1 MEQTDKN
8 PVILGQVSGLYGV
21 KGWVKVYSYT
31 EPRDAILNYR
41 AWQLRVDGDW
51 QSVNLEEGRKQG
63 KTIVARLQAVTER
76 DVAANLV
83 GADIGVNREDLP
95 ETKPDEYYWA
105 DLVGMEVI
113 NNDNRRIGKVSHLLA
128 TGAND
133 VLVVTGEEEIL
144 LPFVTGDVIEDVD
157 FAAGMIRVNWEWD

>member
-1 MEQTDKN
+1 MEQSDKN

-21 KGWVKVYSYT
+21 RGWVKVYSYT

-41 AWQLRVDGDW
+41 AWQLQIDGDW

-76 DVAANLV
+76 DVAAGLV

-95 ETKPDEYYWA
+95 ETNPDEYYWN
-105 DLVGMEVI
+105 DLVGMEVV
-113 NNDNRRIGKVSHLLA
+113 NSDNRCIGKVSHLLA

-133 VLVVTGEEEIL
+133 VLVVKGEEEIL

-157 FAAGMIRVNWEWD
+157 LAAGTIRVNWEWD

>member
-31 EPRDAILNYR
+31 EPREAILGYR
-41 AWQLRVDGDW
+41 AWQLQVDGDW
-51 QSVNLEEGRKQG
+51 QPIDLEEGRKQG
-63 KTIVARLQAVTER
+63 KTIIARLQAVSDRE
-76 DVAANLV
+76 VAARLI
-83 GADIGVNREDLP
+83 GADIGVYRDDLP
-95 ETKPDEYYWA
+95 ETQPGEYYWA
-105 DLVGMEVI
+105 DLVGMEVV
-113 NNDNRRIGKVSHLLA
+113 NSENRSMGKVSHLLA

-133 VLVVTGEEEIL
+133 VLVVKGEEEVL

-157 FAAGMIRVNWEWD
+157 LAAGRIRVNWEWD